1 MPKTE
6 AQKRAEKK
14 YNSNNCRRL
23 TVILY
28 PTEQDIMD
36 KINSVDNY
44 SGYIKGLIRDDIARS
59 K

>member
-14 YNSNNCRRL
+14 YNKNCKRL
-23 TVILY
+23 IVMLY
-28 PTEQDIMD
+28 PTEQDIME

-44 SGYIKGLIRDDIARS
+44 SGYIKGLIRDDIARN

>member
-6 AQKRAEKK
+6 AQKRAENK
-14 YNSNNCRRL
+14 YRNNNCRRL
-23 TVILY
+23 NVILY
-28 PTEQDIMD
+28 PTEQDIID

-44 SGYIKGLIRDDIARS
+44 SGYIKGLIRDDITRN

>member
-6 AQKRAEKK
+6 AQKRAENK
-14 YNSNNCRRL
+14 YNKNCKRL
-23 TVILY
+23 VVMLY
-28 PTEQDIMD
+28 PTEKDIMD

-44 SGYIKGLIRDDIARS
+44 SGYVKGLIRDDIARS